1 MTWNVVISDKVKK
14 QLSKL
19 HQQAKSKILNFLYQ
33 EELGKLPKASGK
45 ALTGSFKGL
54 WRYRV
59 GDYRI
64 ICELK
69 NKELIVLVID
79 IGHRNTVYKAR

>member
-1 MTWNVVISDKVKK
+1 MWKITYEKQPEKFLKKSDKKIK
-14 QLSKL
+14 IRILKYL
-19 HQQAKSKILNFLYQ
+19 QQVIENPRLF
-33 EELGKLPKASGK
+33 GK
-45 ALTGSFKGL
+45 ALTAGMGGL

-69 NKELIVLVID
+69 DREFTVLVID
-79 IGHRNTVYKAR
+79 IGHRSEVYKDK